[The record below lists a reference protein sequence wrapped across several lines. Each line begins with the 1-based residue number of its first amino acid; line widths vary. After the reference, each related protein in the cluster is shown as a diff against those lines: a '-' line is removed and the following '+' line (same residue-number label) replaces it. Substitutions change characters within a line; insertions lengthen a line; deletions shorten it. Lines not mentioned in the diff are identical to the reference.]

1 MAQNEAF
8 YECKAKYP
16 EVKMGQR
23 TFENCN
29 PFYVA
34 LLCSASC
41 CCRTHV
47 ETRMLFTSCMNY
59 RKQLIKEW
67 PEREQDYPVYTHL
80 TDVVDKTLCPKL
92 DEVEFHQK
100 GCCERE
106 CLNCGVELLKF
117 LPEEENMEQTGAQV
131 KWQRFKYFMLGDKRR
146 LQMVEKETP
155 PGEMFSY
162 FKSLLAKFPGH
173 RL

>member
-1 MAQNEAF
+1 ML
-8 YECKAKYP
+8 
-16 EVKMGQR
+16 
-23 TFENCN
+23 
-29 PFYVA
+29 FYVA
-34 LLCSASC
+34 RARPEDRNCC

-47 ETRMLFTSCMNY
+47 ETHMFFTSCMNY
-59 RKQLIKEW
+59 RKQLKKEQ

-80 TDVVDKTLCPKL
+80 TDLVDITPCPKL

-100 GCCERE
+100 GCCKRE

-117 LPEEENMEQTGAQV
+117 LLEEEHMEQTGAQV
-131 KWQRFKYFMLGDKRR
+131 EWQRLEYVMLGDKRR

-173 RL
+173 CL